1 MKFDTRD
8 TARYEH
14 FTRRATIMG
23 LGTAGIFTAL
33 ASRMYYLQVIEGEQ
47 YRQMADD
54 NRVNRR
60 MVAPLRGRIFD
71 RFGVELAS
79 NTQNLQ
85 VLLIAEDAV
94 NIDDT
99 LDAIAHVVP
108 LSAARRKRITREVKR
123 KRKFVPVMVAE
134 NLTWEQ
140 FARINIEAPGL
151 PGIQADVGDVRN
163 YPFQERLAHVIGY
176 VARATEKDLQ
186 ENADPLLQLPG
197 FRIGKSGIER
207 SHDLDLRGSAGTS
220 HVEVNA
226 YGRVIRELDRTEG
239 DPGRDLVLTL
249 DMGLQNFIYER
260 LEGKSAAAVVMDVKN
275 GDLLGL
281 AATPAFDP
289 NDFARGLSQA
299 KWDQLRGD
307 EMDPLVN
314 KTIAGQYA
322 PGSTFK
328 IVSALAGLEAGVIDP
343 YETVYCGGKTRLG
356 RRDFHCWKPHGH
368 GPMNMRNAIKNSCN
382 VYFFEMAKRLD
393 IAEYAAMGKR
403 FGIGEAHDIGIPGG
417 RKGIMPSDDWKR
429 AFRDEVWVKG
439 DTLNTCI
446 GQGFLLVTPLHQ
458 AVMTARLASGGLAV
472 KPRLFRG
479 FGDIGS
485 EQEKPEDMGLT
496 TRWVNLVRKGMIA
509 VVNEP
514 GGTAFGKRLRGEG
527 LSMAGKTGTVQIRRI
542 TKEEHAAGV
551 TKNEDLPWRRRD
563 HGWFVGF
570 GPTDDPRYAISVLIE
585 HGGGGSAAAAPVARD
600 IMKEVLLRNPS
611 NRPTFSPLV
620 QASRMQEMA
629 PLPTGRRKT

>member
-8 TARYEH
+8 TARYEN
-14 FTRRATIMG
+14 FTRRTTIMG

-85 VLLIAEDAV
+85 VLLIAEDTD
-94 NIDDT
+94 NINET
-99 LDAIAHVVP
+99 LDAIAHVIP
-108 LSAARRKRITREVKR
+108 LSAARRRRITREVKR
-123 KRKFVPVMVAE
+123 KRKFVPVMIAE
-134 NLTWEQ
+134 NLDWEQ

-151 PGIQADVGDVRN
+151 PGILADVGDVRN

-176 VARATEKDLQ
+176 VARASERDLQ
-186 ENADPLLQLPG
+186 ENNDPLLQLPG
-197 FRIGKSGIER
+197 FRIGKSGLEK
-207 SHDLDLRGSAGTS
+207 SLDLELRGSAGTS

-226 YGRVIRELDRTEG
+226 YGRVVRELDRKEG

-260 LEGKSAAAVVMDVKN
+260 LEGKSAAVVVMDVSN
-275 GDLLGL
+275 GDILGL
-281 AATPAFDP
+281 AATPAYDP

-299 KWDQLRGD
+299 KWDQLRTD

-314 KTIAGQYA
+314 KTIAGQFA

-328 IVSALAGLEAGVIDP
+328 IVSALAGLEAGLIDP
-343 YETVYCGGKTRLG
+343 HETVFCNGKMRLG
-356 RRDFHCWKPHGH
+356 RREFHCWKRHGH

-382 VYFFEMAKRLD
+382 VYFFEMAKRLGISD
-393 IAEYAAMGKR
+393 YAEMGKR
-403 FGIGEAHDIGIPGG
+403 FGIGEVHDIGIPGA
-417 RKGIMPSDDWKR
+417 RQGIMPTENWKR

-458 AVMTARLASGGLAV
+458 AVMTARLASGGLAI
-472 KPRLFRG
+472 KPRLVKSLG
-479 FGDIGS
+479 EDDS
-485 EQEKPEDMGLT
+485 ALETPEDMGLST
-496 TRWVNLVRKGMIA
+496 KWVNLVREGMIA

-514 GGTAFGKRLRGEG
+514 GGTAFGKKLRGPG
-527 LSMAGKTGTVQIRRI
+527 LSMAGKTGTVQVRHIS
-542 TKEEHAAGV
+542 KEEHAAGV
-551 TKNEDLPWRRRD
+551 IKNEDLPWKRRD

-570 GPTDDPRYAISVLIE
+570 GPTRDPRYAISVLIE
-585 HGGGGSAAAAPVARD
+585 HGGGGSAAAAPVGRD
-600 IMKEVLLRNPS
+600 IMREVLLRDPS
-611 NRPTFSPLV
+611 KRPSFSSV
-620 QASRMQEMA
+620 ARAAQ
-629 PLPTGRRKT
+629 TGDFGPGKKKGRGA